1 MSSGLSL
8 TRMADDVFEVSVSS
22 PRRAQALRRRLS
34 AQGHAEEIVAGLDRV
49 CVRFHPDNFDET
61 EAWLRGIA
69 MDDLEEEVS
78 ASIIEI
84 GVQYGG
90 EVGPDLDAICAKLN
104 MSQEALVELHT
115 SQIHTVEMIGFTP
128 GFSYISGL
136 PSEMDVPRLSTP
148 RARVPAGS
156 IGISASYTG
165 IYALAGPGGWPLIG
179 RTPEPLF
186 DAAADTPFRL
196 LPGQRVQFRA
206 I

>member
-1 MSSGLSL
+1 MSSGLAL
-8 TRMADDVFEVSVSS
+8 IRMADDVFEVSAGSA
-22 PRRAQALRRRLS
+22 RQAQALARRLR
-34 AQGHAEEIVAGLDRV
+34 GEGRAEEIVAGLDRV
-49 CVRFHPDNFDET
+49 CVRFHPDRIDDT
-61 EAWLRGIA
+61 HAWLRGIA
-69 MDDLEEEVS
+69 VDDLEAEVS

-84 GVQYGG
+84 GIHYGG
-90 EVGPDLDAICAKLN
+90 ADGPDIEAICAALDL
-104 MSQEALVELHT
+104 SQEALIALHT
-115 SQIHTVEMIGFTP
+115 GQIHTVEMIGFIP

-136 PSEMDVPRLSTP
+136 PSEVNVSRLNTP

-186 DAAADTPFRL
+186 DTESETPFRL